1 MVKTRKNSN
10 DCIRPRISD
19 EMRYKIISLHQDQ
32 LGYKKIAEITQIAK
46 SSVRNIIIKYKKTG
60 QVNDLPKSGR
70 KRKTTNRID
79 RLIIKEF
86 EKAPFSTAED
96 VSKYLRKNDICDVSA
111 QTIRNRTKEAE
122 LGNFSARKKP
132 ALSPI
137 NIQKRLFFAQ
147 KYLKKTNGFWNKV
160 VWSDESKFNLCQSD
174 KTKRVYRRKNQSLDL
189 KHIIPTVKHGGGNI
203 MVWGCMSSAGVGSLV
218 FIDYKMKQEHY
229 INILNDNLEY
239 SAHLLGLG
247 NNFWFQQDNDP
258 KHVSK
263 SALDFFEENA
273 IKLLK
278 TPPQSPDLNPI
289 EHLWHYIKMK
299 LNDKRFRNKEQL
311 KKAIIKEW
319 DQIGDEVTRNLV
331 ESMPRRLEA
340 VIKANG
346 GHTKY

>member
-1 MVKTRKNSN
+1 MMKTRKSLN
-10 DCIRPRISD
+10 DCVRPRISD
-19 EMRYKIISLHQDQ
+19 EMRYKIIRLHQDQ
-32 LGYKKIAEITQIAK
+32 LGYKKISQITHVSK
-46 SSVRNIIIKYKKTG
+46 SSIRNIILKQKKTG
-60 QVNDLPKSGR
+60 QVIDLPKSGR

-86 EKAPFSTAED
+86 EKSPFSTAED
-96 VSKYLRKNDICDVSA
+96 VRKYLTNNGICDISA

-122 LGNFSARKKP
+122 LGNYVARKKP
-132 ALSPI
+132 ALSPM

-147 KYLKKTNGFWNKV
+147 KYLKKTNSFWSKV
-160 VWSDESKFNLCQSD
+160 LWSDESKFNLCQSD
-174 KTKRVYRRKNQSLDL
+174 KTKRVYRRKNQSLDP
-189 KHIIPTVKHGGGNI
+189 KHIIPTVKFGGGNI

-218 FIDYKMKQEHY
+218 FIDYKMKKEHY
-229 INILNDNLEY
+229 VNILNDNLEY

-247 NNFWFQQDNDP
+247 NKFYFQQDNDP

-263 SALDFFEENA
+263 FALDFFEENA

-289 EHLWHYIKMK
+289 EHLWHYIKIK
-299 LNDKRFRNKEQL
+299 LSDRRFRNKEQL
-311 KKAIIKEW
+311 KKAVIKEW
-319 DQIGDEVTRNLV
+319 NEIGDDVTRNLV
-331 ESMPRRLEA
+331 ESMPQRLEA

>member
-1 MVKTRKNSN
+1 
-10 DCIRPRISD
+10 
-19 EMRYKIISLHQDQ
+19 
-32 LGYKKIAEITQIAK
+32 
-46 SSVRNIIIKYKKTG
+46 
-60 QVNDLPKSGR
+60 
-70 KRKTTNRID
+70 
-79 RLIIKEF
+79 
-86 EKAPFSTAED
+86 
-96 VSKYLRKNDICDVSA
+96 
-111 QTIRNRTKEAE
+111 
-122 LGNFSARKKP
+122 
-132 ALSPI
+132 
-137 NIQKRLFFAQ
+137 
-147 KYLKKTNGFWNKV
+147 
-160 VWSDESKFNLCQSD
+160 
-174 KTKRVYRRKNQSLDL
+174 
-189 KHIIPTVKHGGGNI
+189 